1 MKYKDF
7 FRHVERKIQE
17 QEKSKTQEERLS
29 VLSEKLA
36 NRFNISS
43 VEALKMI
50 QEKLSDG
57 PQNVLKEWKQKVK
70 EAPKKRKKSVDS
82 VIERL
87 KDESN
92 APSVG
97 DKVKIEFDESA
108 RGNLTPKQEELN
120 GKKGEVKIRDPFSKG
135 SQRARYTVELFDS
148 EIDEA
153 GLPLTVNNLT
163 PGEVKP
169 FDSNS

>member
-1 MKYKDF
+1 MQYKDF
-7 FRHVERKIQE
+7 FRHLEEKAERQKQSTF
-17 QEKSKTQEERLS
+17 QKRRLS

-36 NRFNISS
+36 ERFDISS
-43 VEALKMI
+43 VEALRVI
-50 QEKLSDG
+50 QEKLSESPRD
-57 PQNVLKEWKQKVK
+57 VLREWRQKVN
-70 EAPKKRKKSVDS
+70 EAPKKRKDSVDS

-87 KDESN
+87 KDESD

-97 DKVKIEFDESA
+97 DRVKVEFNKDA

-135 SQRARYTVELFDS
+135 SQRARYTVEIFES
-148 EIDEA
+148 ELDEN

-169 FDSNS
+169 LDSNS